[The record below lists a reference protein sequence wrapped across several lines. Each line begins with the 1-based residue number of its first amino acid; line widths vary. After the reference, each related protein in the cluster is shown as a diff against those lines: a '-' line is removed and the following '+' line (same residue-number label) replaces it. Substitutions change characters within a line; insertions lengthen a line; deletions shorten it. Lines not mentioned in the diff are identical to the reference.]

1 MVSNLVAMKVEMM
14 ETHWVELKDHLKGH
28 TMDLSLVDSMV
39 ESLDEMMVDSMV
51 SMRAEMKVCRM
62 DHLLVVMLD
71 LFEGALMDVL
81 MVWMRVVSKDELT
94 AL

>member
-14 ETHWVELKDHLKGH
+14 ETHWVELKDRLKGH

-71 LFEGALMDVL
+71 LFEGALMDVM